1 MEAKNADMAR
11 WAALV
16 ATSLLCLGLAGQAG
30 ANGMAVMAAS
40 GVGALASSIAGFA
53 FSAICGA
60 MLFHLADDPVRGVQI
75 MITCSIANQAT
86 MTWAM
91 RRGIN
96 WGDLGVYLAGGACGV
111 AAGVWLLL
119 HARRETYTF
128 GLGLFLL
135 AYGGY
140 MLFRKPIVVRRQF
153 VAIDFAAGMLGGVT
167 GGAAGFPGA
176 AVTIWC
182 GMKGWDKA
190 RQRAVFQ
197 PFILIMQ
204 IIALAVISLWHRTN
218 AGVGFDP
225 GNLLFVPISLLGT
238 SLGLV
243 LYGRLSDRQFAR
255 AVNILLMVSG
265 VSYVV

>member
-1 MEAKNADMAR
+1 
-11 WAALV
+11 
-16 ATSLLCLGLAGQAG
+16 
-30 ANGMAVMAAS
+30 
-40 GVGALASSIAGFA
+40 
-53 FSAICGA
+53 
-60 MLFHLADDPVRGVQI
+60 
-75 MITCSIANQAT
+75 
-86 MTWAM
+86 
-91 RRGIN
+91 
-96 WGDLGVYLAGGACGV
+96 
-111 AAGVWLLL
+111 
-119 HARRETYTF
+119 
-128 GLGLFLL
+128 
-135 AYGGY
+135 
-140 MLFRKPIVVRRQF
+140 
-153 VAIDFAAGMLGGVT
+153 
-167 GGAAGFPGA
+167 
-176 AVTIWC
+176 
-182 GMKGWDKA
+182 MKGWDKA